1 MAQRHCT
8 RCARTI
14 DADRRASAAPG
25 ALTRPVLAPS
35 VACRQHAITAGAT
48 AAARHRRNFAAAGSS
63 PALASRVLMAASSD
77 RDARA
82 PESIMRNHLRALTSP
97 IPAVGWSLTAAEL
110 TARAPAGGV
119 PIDAGR
125 FILRRRLGSGGMGV
139 VYEAFD
145 HQLRSRVAIK
155 LLREMDSGS
164 LVRFKQEFRIL
175 QGVEHPNLVSLGE
188 LIEHRGRWFFTME
201 LVEGVDFM
209 RHVRRG
215 PDGSIGEADTVP
227 ADGAGPPPL
236 RPQFNEPRLRA
247 TLIQLVRGLAALH
260 AAGKVHRDVKPSNVL
275 VTSEGRAVVVDFGL
289 VTTAEPTTELSV
301 DDGIAGTALYM
312 APETALAGP
321 SAPAADW
328 YSMGVVLYEALT
340 GRLPHDGDS
349 TLEIL
354 YSKQHQIPPAP
365 RTVTQGI
372 PDDLDRLCV
381 RLLDPVPA
389 RRPTADEILDSL
401 GAASP
406 APVAAPP
413 RRRERVFVGRDEEL
427 RRLADAFIE
436 TRRERARSVLVRG
449 APGVGKTALIR
460 HFLDQAVAE
469 FPKAV
474 ILSGRCHAREWVP
487 FNVLDGMVDAL
498 VRYLQRL
505 PVDELRTVMPCHAA
519 LLPRVFPVLGEVTS
533 NMTFVL
539 RGDDQAD
546 DLGRRAFAAL
556 RELLMRLAAL
566 HPVVIVIDDV
576 QWADADGRQLLHE
589 VLGPPHSPPIL
600 LICAQR
606 SEAPAAILP
615 GDQETIELG
624 ALPDEQAGELAAQA
638 LAPVA
643 RGPYVDPSSIARAA
657 AGHPR
662 YLDELVAHLARNPEA
677 ARRPLRVEDAVAA
690 RIGRL
695 DDAARQLLQL
705 IAVAD
710 ARMSRSALAAAAGL
724 DVPTANR
731 HLTVLEHGHLIQ
743 VTRRT
748 GGYRYQPYDVLVARA
763 VATTIDPAQRTRHH
777 DRLASVLSKIP
788 GVAPDLVLRHL
799 QASGRTAQ
807 AAVFA
812 IDAARRARA
821 AGAHAR
827 AAELYRA
834 ALHLHGHDAAMT
846 RKLEAALGDA
856 LIRAGAGAL
865 AAQHLL
871 AAAAG
876 ADEAGALEHRQRA
889 AEHLLRCGHI
899 ERAVELIGP
908 LMIEL
913 GDPLPET
920 PRQAARTLRRRQR
933 LAPAW
938 PPRRPAG
945 LSAKVDVARRMAV
958 TTTAID
964 TVVGAAAA
972 ARAAELALATGD
984 GPQAALAA
992 ALHARCLAHAGQ
1004 PAGARRWA
1012 EVARRAAPA
1021 TPGLHVAG
1029 WLRAMDGAIAYA
1041 DGTFVDAATHLGAAD
1056 DLLGRHGLGA
1066 WERDHCR
1073 RLRLWALR
1081 AAGAWSELRLL
1092 RDAWSRQATAAADR
1106 RGEVS
1111 LRRATSI
1118 LHLVDD
1124 TPGQARIDLD
1134 ADGVLP
1140 PASSNPEY
1148 GYHLIARA
1156 ELALYD
1162 GSAGDAWRE
1171 LEPALAAMCT
1181 VPTGQPPPLAA
1192 HAAWTR
1198 ARLAL
1203 AALAQ
1208 TLHPRPMLRLIRQRV
1223 AELEATPPGPA
1234 HVHAALLRAALDADD
1249 DGRAQ
1254 AHLGRALA
1262 LAAQHGMELEVAA
1275 ARYRL
1280 GELVGGGAGERLVA
1294 TARDTL
1300 VTQGAVAPDALVAMV
1315 APMPCTE
1322 RWYPYRPVETAATPA
1337 RRGA

>member
-1 MAQRHCT
+1 
-8 RCARTI
+8 
-14 DADRRASAAPG
+14 
-25 ALTRPVLAPS
+25 V
-35 VACRQHAITAGAT
+35 
-48 AAARHRRNFAAAGSS
+48 
-63 PALASRVLMAASSD
+63 
-77 RDARA
+77 
-82 PESIMRNHLRALTSP
+82 RNHVRALTSP
-97 IPAVGWSLTAAEL
+97 ITTVAGWSVGAAEA
-110 TARAPAGGV
+110 TARPPAGGV

-125 FILRRRLGSGGMGV
+125 FVLRRRLGAGGMGV

-145 HQLRSRVAIK
+145 HQLKSRVAIK
-155 LLREMDSGS
+155 LLREMDPGS

-201 LVEGVDFM
+201 LIEGVDLL
-209 RHVRRG
+209 RHVRRE
-215 PDGSIGEADTVP
+215 PDGTIGTADTVP
-227 ADGAGPPPL
+227 AEGVGLPPL
-236 RPQFNEPRLRA
+236 RPQFHEPRLRA
-247 TLIQLVRGLAALH
+247 TLIQLVRALAALH
-260 AAGKVHRDVKPSNVL
+260 AAGRVHRDVKPSNVL
-275 VTSEGRAVVVDFGL
+275 VTAAGRAVLVDFGL
-289 VTTAEPTTELSV
+289 ATTAEPTTERSV

-312 APETALAGP
+312 APETALAGAP
-321 SAPAADW
+321 APAADW
-328 YSMGVVLYEALT
+328 YSTGVVLYEALT
-340 GRLPHDGDS
+340 GQVPHDGDS

-354 YSKQHQIPPAP
+354 YNKQHQVPRPPRALC
-365 RTVTQGI
+365 QGV
-372 PDDLDRLCV
+372 PDDLDRLCT
-381 RLLDPVPA
+381 RLLDPDPA
-389 RRPTADEILDSL
+389 RRPGAAEILDCL
-401 GAASP
+401 GAGSSAP
-406 APVAAPP
+406 AGEPP
-413 RRRERVFVGRDEEL
+413 RRRERSFVGRDDEL

-436 TRRERARSVLVRG
+436 TRRERARSVLIRG
-449 APGVGKTALIR
+449 APGVGKTALVR
-460 HFLDQAVAE
+460 HFLDQALAE

-505 PVDELRTVMPCHAA
+505 PIDDLRTVMPCHAA

-539 RGDDQAD
+539 RGDDQPE

-576 QWADADGRQLLHE
+576 QWADADGRQVLHE

-600 LICAQR
+600 LVCLQR
-606 SEAPAAILP
+606 SEAPAAVLP

-624 ALPDEQAGELAAQA
+624 ALPDEQASLLAAQA
-638 LAPVA
+638 LAPIA
-643 RGPYVDPSSIARAA
+643 RGPYLDPAWIARAS

-662 YLDELVAHLARNPEA
+662 YLDELVGHLARHPEA

-690 RIGRL
+690 RIARL

-705 IAVAD
+705 IAIAD

-724 DVPTANR
+724 DVPTASR
-731 HLTVLEHGHLIQ
+731 HLTVLEHGHLVL

-748 GGYRYQPYDVLVARA
+748 GGYRYQPYDGLVARA
-763 VATTIDPAQRTRHH
+763 VGAGLDEAQRLHLH

-799 QASGRTAQ
+799 QASGRTLQ

-821 AGAHAR
+821 AGSHAR

-834 ALHLHGHDAAMT
+834 AIGLHGHDAPTA
-846 RKLEAALGDA
+846 RSLEAALGDC

-871 AAAAG
+871 AAARG
-876 ADEAGALEHRQRA
+876 ADDATGLELRHRA
-889 AEHLLRCGHI
+889 AEHLLRCGHV
-899 ERAVELIGP
+899 ERAVELITP
-908 LMIEL
+908 LMSEL

-920 PRQAARTLRRRQR
+920 PRHAQRVLRRRQR

-938 PPRRPAG
+938 PPRRPAP
-945 LSAKVDVARRMAV
+945 LTPRVDLARRMAI
-958 TTTAID
+958 TTGAID

-972 ARAAELALATGD
+972 ARAAALALATSD
-984 GPQAALAA
+984 GAQVALAA
-992 ALHARCLAHAGQ
+992 ALHASCLALQGDLA
-1004 PAGARRWA
+1004 AARRWA
-1012 EVARRAAPA
+1012 ELARRAAPA
-1021 TPGLHVAG
+1021 TPGLHVTG

-1041 DGTFVDAATHLGAAD
+1041 GGELVDAIGHLAAAD
-1056 DLLGRHGLGA
+1056 DLLGRHGVGA

-1081 AAGAWSELRLL
+1081 SAGAWSELRLL
-1092 RDAWSRQATAAADR
+1092 RDGWSRSAAAVADR

-1118 LHLVDD
+1118 LHLVDG
-1124 TPGQARIDLD
+1124 TPEAARVDLD

-1171 LEPALAAMCT
+1171 LEPALAALCAA
-1181 VPTGQPPPLAA
+1181 PAGLPPPLAA
-1192 HAAWTR
+1192 QAAWAR
-1198 ARLAL
+1198 GRLAL
-1203 AALAQ
+1203 AAIAQ
-1208 TLHPRPMLRLIRQRV
+1208 SLHPRPLLRLIRQRIG
-1223 AELEATPPGPA
+1223 ELEDRAPGPA
-1234 HVHAALLRAALDADD
+1234 HAHAALLRAALVADD
-1249 DGRAQ
+1249 SARAQ
-1254 AHLGRALA
+1254 EALGRALA

-1275 ARYRL
+1275 VRYRL
-1280 GELVGGGAGERLVA
+1280 GELIGGSAGERL
-1294 TARDTL
+1294 TAAAREILTA
-1300 VTQGAVAPDALVAMV
+1300 QGAAAPDALVAMV
-1315 APMPCTE
+1315 APMPCSD
-1322 RWYPYRPVETAATPA
+1322 RWYPYHPLETAETGEPA
-1337 RRGA
+1337 R

>member
-1 MAQRHCT
+1 V
-8 RCARTI
+8 
-14 DADRRASAAPG
+14 RAPA
-25 ALTRPVLAPS
+25 
-35 VACRQHAITAGAT
+35 VACRQHAITVGAAAAGGDRRNFT
-48 AAARHRRNFAAAGSS
+48 AAAPPRS
-63 PALASRVLMAASSD
+63 LASRVLMAASSD
-77 RDARA
+77 RDVRG

-97 IPAVGWSLTAAEL
+97 IPTVEGWSLTAAEL

-125 FILRRRLGSGGMGV
+125 FVLRRRLGSGGSGV

-201 LVEGVDFM
+201 LVEGVDLI
-209 RHVRRG
+209 RYVRRG

-236 RPQFNEPRLRA
+236 RPQFHEPRLRT

-260 AAGKVHRDVKPSNVL
+260 GAGKVHRDVKPSNVL
-275 VTSEGRAVVVDFGL
+275 VTTDGRAVVVDFGL

-312 APETALAGP
+312 APETPLAGP
-321 SAPAADW
+321 PAPAADW
-328 YSMGVVLYEALT
+328 YGMGVVLYEALT

-365 RTVTQGI
+365 RTLTQGI

-381 RLLDPVPA
+381 RLLDPDPA
-389 RRPTADEILDSL
+389 RRPGADEILDSL
-401 GAASP
+401 GAAGP
-406 APVAAPP
+406 APATAPP
-413 RRRERVFVGRDEEL
+413 RRRERLFVGRDEEL

-460 HFLDQAVAE
+460 HFLDQALAE

-487 FNVLDGMVDAL
+487 YNVLDGMVDAL

-546 DLGRRAFAAL
+546 DLRQRAFAAL

-576 QWADADGRQLLHE
+576 QWADADGRQLLHQ

-600 LICAQR
+600 LVCAQR
-606 SEAPAAILP
+606 SEAPAAVLP
-615 GDQETIELG
+615 GEHETIELA
-624 ALPDEQAGELAAQA
+624 ALPDEQARELAAQA
-638 LAPVA
+638 LAPVV
-643 RGPYVDPSSIARAA
+643 RGPYLDPSWIARAA

-662 YLDELVAHLARNPEA
+662 YLDELVGHLARHPEA
-677 ARRPLRVEDAVAA
+677 ARRPLRVEDAIAA

-705 IAVAD
+705 VAVAD

-731 HLTVLEHGHLIQ
+731 HLTVLEHGHLVQ

-748 GGYRYQPYDVLVARA
+748 GGYRYLPYDALVARA
-763 VATTIDPAQRTRHH
+763 VAATLDDTQRTRHH

-788 GVAPDLVLRHL
+788 GVAPELVLRHL
-799 QASGRTAQ
+799 QAAGRTGQ

-821 AGAHAR
+821 AGAHGR

-834 ALHLHGHDAAMT
+834 ALRLHGHDAAT
-846 RKLEAALGDA
+846 SRKLEAALGDA
-856 LIRAGAGAL
+856 LIRAGAGAI

-871 AAAAG
+871 AAADG
-876 ADEAGALEHRQRA
+876 ADPAAALDLRQRA
-889 AEHLLRCGHI
+889 AEHLLRCGHV
-899 ERAVELIGP
+899 ERAVELIAP
-908 LMIEL
+908 LLREL
-913 GDPLPET
+913 GDPLPES
-920 PRQAARTLRRRQR
+920 PRQAARSLRRRQR
-933 LAPAW
+933 RAPAW
-938 PPRRPAG
+938 PPRRPVPM
-945 LSAKVDVARRMAV
+945 SAPVDMARRMAI
-958 TTTAID
+958 TTSAID

-972 ARAAELALATGD
+972 ARAAERALATGD
-984 GPQAALAA
+984 GTQAALAA
-992 ALHARCLAHAGQ
+992 ALHASCLALAGQ
-1004 PAGARRWA
+1004 PAAAVRWA
-1012 EVARRAAPA
+1012 EIARTAAPA
-1021 TPGLHVAG
+1021 PGLHVAG
-1029 WLRAMDGAIAYA
+1029 WLRAMDGALAYA
-1041 DGTFVDAATHLGAAD
+1041 AGTFVDAAMHLGAAD
-1056 DLLGRHGLGA
+1056 DLLGRHAIGA
-1066 WERDHCR
+1066 WERDQCR
-1073 RLRLWALR
+1073 RLRLWSLR

-1124 TPGQARIDLD
+1124 TPDQARIDLD
-1134 ADGVLP
+1134 ADAVLP

-1171 LEPALAAMCT
+1171 LEPALAAMCA

-1192 HAAWTR
+1192 HAGWTR
-1198 ARLAL
+1198 GRLAL
-1203 AALAQ
+1203 AGLAH
-1208 TLHPRPMLRLIRQRV
+1208 TLQPRPLLRLIRQRV
-1223 AELEATPPGPA
+1223 IELEAAPPGPA
-1234 HVHAALLRAALDADD
+1234 HVHAALLRAALDAADD
-1249 DGRAQ
+1249 TRAQ
-1254 AHLGRALA
+1254 AALGRALA
-1262 LAAQHGMELEVAA
+1262 LAAQHGMELELAA

-1280 GELVGGGAGERLVA
+1280 GELVGGGAGERLMA

-1300 VTQGAVAPDALVAMV
+1300 SAQGAVAPDALIAMV
-1315 APMPCTE
+1315 APMPCAE
-1322 RWYPYRPVETAATPA
+1322 RWYPYRPVSTRETPPPA
-1337 RRGA
+1337 R